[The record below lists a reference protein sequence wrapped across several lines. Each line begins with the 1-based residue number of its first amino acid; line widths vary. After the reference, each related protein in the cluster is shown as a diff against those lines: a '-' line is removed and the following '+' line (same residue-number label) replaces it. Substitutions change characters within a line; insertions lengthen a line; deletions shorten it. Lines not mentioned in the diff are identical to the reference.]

1 MDEKIRARL
10 HMVAVTAAAFAAA
23 HDSRN
28 PAYDWLTLNESESLA
43 NLRTQLAELAREER
57 QAVEAA
63 EKRRKKVTA

>member
-1 MDEKIRARL
+1 VDEKIRTRL

-57 QAVEAA
+57 QAIEAA
-63 EKRRKKVTA
+63 EKRRRKVLA